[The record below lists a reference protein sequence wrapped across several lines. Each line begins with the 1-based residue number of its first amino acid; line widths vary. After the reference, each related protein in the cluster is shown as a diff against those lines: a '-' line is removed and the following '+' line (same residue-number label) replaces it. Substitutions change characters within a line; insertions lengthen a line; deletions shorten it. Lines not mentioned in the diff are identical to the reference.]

1 MAPALTCLVLPGRP
15 LAGQALPGRPFARPH
30 NIGLMIRT
38 RTLPRYDGQIAV
50 VTGASSG
57 IGRRLALDLAG
68 SGATVVGLAR
78 RADLLAEVDSQLKA
92 ATPTSSARVCDVGEP
107 DGYRGMLEDIE
118 ASHGRIDILVNN
130 AGIEQLTPAADGL
143 TDAYRRIFDVNFFGV
158 VTGTLTV
165 IGGMLARRSGII
177 VNVSSDS
184 ARAPEP
190 GHGAYAAS
198 KAAVSAFTESVAHE
212 VAEAGVHVH
221 ILYPGWVPTAMGM
234 SGQTDGGSLPP
245 KLVRRSEEQVSSLVR
260 ERMAGRRVDINAAV
274 LPLLAPIGRTIAPI
288 PYQKAIRH
296 RGH

>member
-1 MAPALTCLVLPGRP
+1 MELSPHGRR
-15 LAGQALPGRPFARPH
+15 AAETTVSWARS
-30 NIGLMIRT
+30 IDRMIRT
-38 RTLPRYDGQIAV
+38 RTIPRYEGQVAV

-57 IGRRLALDLAG
+57 IGRRLAIDLAG
-68 SGATVVGLAR
+68 SGAIVVALAR
-78 RADLLAEVDSQLKA
+78 RAELLADVEVRLREASPK
-92 ATPTSSARVCDVGEP
+92 SSAEVCDVGDENAFR
-107 DGYRGMLEDIE
+107 DALKMIE
-118 ASHGRIDILVNN
+118 AAHGRIDILVNN

-143 TDAYRRIFDVNFFGV
+143 TEAYRRIFDVNFFGV

-165 IGGMLARRSGII
+165 MEGMLARRSGII

-212 VAEAGVHVH
+212 VAASGVHVH
-221 ILYPGWVPTAMGM
+221 VLYPAWVPTAMGM

-245 KLVRRSEEQVSSLVR
+245 KLVRRTEEQISALVR
-260 ERMAGRRVDINAAV
+260 ERMGGQRIDINAAM

-288 PYQKAIRH
+288 PYQKAIRS